1 VDIDR
6 SYSSVETAAVLRRA
20 RDLVEVVQPSDR
32 LAFAVL
38 QLELGHD
45 LEVVRE
51 KLQLD
56 ADQLAAAARERADML
71 RAKLSPEEV
80 AAAETRAQT
89 WLAQNSLFKFALIY
103 PY

>member
-1 VDIDR
+1 MTR
-6 SYSSVETAAVLRRA
+6 SARPDLAQALYYSLIAVEAGESLRH
-20 RDLVEVVQPSDR
+20 PS
-32 LAFAVL
+32 
-38 QLELGHD
+38 G
-45 LEVVRE
+45 
-51 KLQLD
+51 
-56 ADQLAAAARERADML
+56 DQLAAEARERADKL